1 MRRTRL
7 TLAALAACAAVALP
21 VAAQQDP
28 IQNAIAARKAHMT
41 LYAHN
46 LGVVGAMA
54 QGAIPFDAEAATR
67 AAANLDALANIDE
80 TTYWPTESLGVEGT
94 KALPAIQETYDDF
107 LAKQD
112 GLKAATAALVT
123 AAATDL
129 AALQGAM
136 GALGGACGACHQ
148 AYRAR

>member
-1 MRRTRL
+1 MHHARL
-7 TLAALAACAAVALP
+7 TLAVLTAATAVALP

-28 IQNAIAARKAHMT
+28 IQNAIAARKSHMT

-54 QGAIPFDAEAATR
+54 QGAIPFNAEAATR

-80 TTYWPTESLGVEGT
+80 TTYWPAESLGIEGT
-94 KALPAIQETYDDF
+94 KALPVIQETYDDF

-123 AAATDL
+123 AAGTDL

-136 GALGGACGACHQ
+136 GAMGAACGACHQ